1 MKLNKPLTVAVAAA
15 CAALSFSNLGASPLS
30 KAGVENERL
39 VNVIVSLNVDAKAAD
54 RASNRAFAASVAQQ
68 YGLSARQT
76 YGQVFSGF
84 AAAVPEAQL
93 KSLRNDPL
101 VASVS
106 IDGEASISVDPK
118 QDLLA
123 NVTPAVRAP
132 QSVPWGVNR
141 VGSQGNSNDGSGIH
155 IYIIDTG
162 IDSDHPDLNVGNGF
176 AAARCRGRGC
186 NFDWDDDH
194 GHGTHVSGSA
204 AALDNDLDVVG
215 VASGATLHA
224 VKVLSKSGS
233 GSFSDIIA
241 GIDWVAAETAARGQV
256 SVANMSLGGG
266 GSKSGT
272 CTSSG
277 FSGSDNFHR
286 AICEAKNGGVVF
298 AVAAGNDGGD
308 AMNATPAAYD
318 DAVVTVSATSISDDW
333 PSWSNW
339 GDNNASWT
347 SHTSAPVGIAA
358 PGVSIPST
366 WNNGGTN
373 TISGTSM
380 ASPHVAGGLA
390 LILASTNQALN
401 GSAFTNARNIL
412 LGSDESTSS
421 FSNTS
426 GNPHDEDFL
435 DASSL

>member
-1 MKLNKPLTVAVAAA
+1 
-15 CAALSFSNLGASPLS
+15 
-30 KAGVENERL
+30 
-39 VNVIVSLNVDAKAAD
+39 
-54 RASNRAFAASVAQQ
+54 VAQG
-68 YGLSARQT
+68 YGFTTRQT

-84 AAAVPEAQL
+84 AAKIPESQL
-93 KSLRNDPL
+93 KVLRNDPL
-101 VASVS
+101 VNSVS
-106 IDGEASISVDPK
+106 IDREAHISVDAN
-118 QDLLA
+118 QDLYA
-123 NVTPAVRAP
+123 NVEASTRAA
-132 QSVPWGVNR
+132 QSTPWGVDR
-141 VGSQGNSNDGSGIH
+141 VGSQSNSNTGAGVH
-155 IYIIDTG
+155 VYIIDTG
-162 IDSDHPDLNVGNGF
+162 IDSDHADLNTGNGF
-176 AAARCRGRGC
+176 AAVRCRGRGC
-186 NFDWDDDH
+186 NQDWDDDN
-194 GHGTHVSGSA
+194 GHGTHVAGSA
-204 AALDNDLDVVG
+204 GALDNGIDVVG
-215 VASGATLHA
+215 VAPGATLHA
-224 VKVLSKSGS
+224 VKVLSRSGS

-241 GIDWVAAETAARGQV
+241 GIDWVAAETAARGEV

-318 DAVVTVSATSISDDW
+318 DAVITVSATSISDDW
-333 PSWSNW
+333 PSWSNY
-339 GDNNASWT
+339 GDNSASWT
-347 SHTSAPVGIAA
+347 SHNSAPVGIAA

-390 LILASTNQALN
+390 LILASTNQSLN
-401 GSAFTNARNIL
+401 GSAFENARSIM

-421 FSNTS
+421 FSNSS